1 MPSVL
6 WAGFSLDNDNGDDV
20 WESKDNCNQN
30 DNDNDNHYH
39 DHYHDDD
46 NDNDNDNDDDNDDD
60 NDNED
65 VFVRKRKEVGALVE
79 KFEWENLIAPNLE
92 NDENSQQTLIKFDL
106 SE

>member
-30 DNDNDNHYH
+30 DNDNDDDNHYH
-39 DHYHDDD
+39 
-46 NDNDNDNDDDNDDD
+46 DNDDD

>member
-6 WAGFSLDNDNGDDV
+6 WAGFFLDNDNGDDV

-30 DNDNDNHYH
+30 DNDNDDDNHYH
-39 DHYHDDD
+39 
-46 NDNDNDNDDDNDDD
+46 DNDDD

-65 VFVRKRKEVGALVE
+65 VFVRNRKEVGALVE

>member
-1 MPSVL
+1 MGKQS
-6 WAGFSLDNDNGDDV
+6 
-20 WESKDNCNQN
+20 NCNQN
-30 DNDNDNHYH
+30 DNDNADDNHYH
-39 DHYHDDD
+39 DNDDDNHDD
-46 NDNDNDNDDDNDDD
+46 NDNDNDDD

-106 SE
+106 SEWGRQLDEETY

>member
-1 MPSVL
+1 MGKQS
-6 WAGFSLDNDNGDDV
+6 
-20 WESKDNCNQN
+20 NCNQN
-30 DNDNDNHYH
+30 DNDNADDNHYH
-39 DHYHDDD
+39 DNDDDNHDDNHDD
-46 NDNDNDNDDDNDDD
+46 NDNDNDDD

>member
-30 DNDNDNHYH
+30 DNDNDDDNHYH
-39 DHYHDDD
+39 
-46 NDNDNDNDDDNDDD
+46 DNDDDNHYHDNEDD

-65 VFVRKRKEVGALVE
+65 VFVRK
-79 KFEWENLIAPNLE
+79 
-92 NDENSQQTLIKFDL
+92 
-106 SE
+106 

>member
-6 WAGFSLDNDNGDDV
+6 LVGFSLNNDNSDDV
-20 WESKDNCNQN
+20 WESKDDCNQN
-30 DNDNDNHYH
+30 DNDNADDNHYH
-39 DHYHDDD
+39 DNDDDNHDD
-46 NDNDNDNDDDNDDD
+46 NDNDNDDD

>member
-1 MPSVL
+1 MPSFL
-6 WAGFSLDNDNGDDV
+6 WAGFSLNNDNGDDV
-20 WESKDNCNQN
+20 WESKGNCNQN
-30 DNDNDNHYH
+30 DNDNADDNHYH
-39 DHYHDDD
+39 
-46 NDNDNDNDDDNDDD
+46 DNDDD

>member
-1 MPSVL
+1 MIWVNSDD
-6 WAGFSLDNDNGDDV
+6 GSLPNHDN
-20 WESKDNCNQN
+20 
-30 DNDNDNHYH
+30 
-39 DHYHDDD
+39 DD

-79 KFEWENLIAPNLE
+79 KFEWENLNAPNLE

-106 SE
+106 SEWGRQLDGETY